1 VNLHDLLA
9 AGIWAAAFGAA
20 LLQEVRLLCCLVLL
34 RLAKS
39 LYGFL
44 YQTNTLIQP
53 TASHTLASSKPA

>member
-1 VNLHDLLA
+1 MICWQPA
-9 AGIWAAAFGAA
+9 WAAAFGAA
-20 LLQEVRLLCCLVLL
+20 LLQEVRLLCCLVL